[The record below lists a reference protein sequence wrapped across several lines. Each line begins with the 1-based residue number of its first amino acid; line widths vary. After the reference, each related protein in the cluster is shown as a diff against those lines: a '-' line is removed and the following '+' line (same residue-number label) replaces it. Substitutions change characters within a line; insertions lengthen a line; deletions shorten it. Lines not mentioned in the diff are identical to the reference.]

1 MAAAFPFDNSYA
13 NDMVGFYQPAQA
25 AHFPSPSLLKLNRSL
40 ATELGLDPDQLQ
52 DRGAAFFS
60 GQQIPKGAQ
69 PIAQA
74 YAGHQFGGFN
84 PQLGDGR
91 AMLLGEIV
99 SPSGQRFDIQLKGS
113 GPTPFSRGGD
123 GLAVIG
129 PVLREY
135 LVGEAMHALG
145 VPTTRMLAA
154 VSTGRPV
161 FRETPL
167 PGAVVTRVASSHLRV
182 GTFEF
187 FAARQDRERLAKL
200 VDYTLERHFPD
211 QKDSDH
217 KTMALLECVAAAQA
231 HLVAK
236 WMLIGF
242 IHGVMNTDNTALS
255 GETID
260 YGPCAFMDRYHPQTV
275 FSSIDRHG
283 RYAFGHQSGIALWN
297 LSRFAEAL
305 LVLEDDPE
313 STANKARQF

>member
-1 MAAAFPFDNSYA
+1 
-13 NDMVGFYQPAQA
+13 
-25 AHFPSPSLLKLNRSL
+25 
-40 ATELGLDPDQLQ
+40 
-52 DRGAAFFS
+52 
-60 GQQIPKGAQ
+60 
-69 PIAQA
+69 
-74 YAGHQFGGFN
+74 
-84 PQLGDGR
+84 
-91 AMLLGEIV
+91 MLLGE
-99 SPSGQRFDIQLKGS
+99 SLSGQRLDIQLG

-123 GLAVIG
+123 GLAAIG
-129 PVLREY
+129 PVEY

-187 FAARQDRERLAKL
+187 FKTEATRQAGRLHAAK
-200 VDYTLERHFPD
+200 HFPEH
-211 QKDSDH
+211 KDSDH

-260 YGPCAFMDRYHPQTV
+260 YGPCAFMDRYHPQTASAHRPSWTLCV
-275 FSSIDRHG
+275 RSSVGHRTLEPVTMRPCLFSRMIRST
-283 RYAFGHQSGIALWN
+283 QKSTVN
-297 LSRFAEAL
+297 LE
-305 LVLEDDPE
+305 
-313 STANKARQF
+313 